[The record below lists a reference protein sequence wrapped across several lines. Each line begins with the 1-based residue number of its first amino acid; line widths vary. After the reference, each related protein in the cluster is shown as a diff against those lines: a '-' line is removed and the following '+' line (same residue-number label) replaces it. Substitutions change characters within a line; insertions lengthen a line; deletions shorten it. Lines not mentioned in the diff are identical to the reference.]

1 MPRLRVNGVPY
12 PIRAIMFDKD
22 GTLLDFIYTWGRWG
36 ERLLARFS
44 AGLQDRGLPPLPED
58 LSALWGT
65 VHAEDGAITDYDR
78 NGPLSMG
85 TLGDLM
91 SILTWHGYR
100 SGLSWAESK
109 VLAEVCRQDADD
121 ALAQSRAA
129 KALPHALEFLASCR
143 DAGIAMAVVT
153 ADETV
158 QAVTQ
163 LEWLD
168 ALKYFSAVVGTD
180 RVERGKPFPDMVA
193 LACAELGVNGREVA
207 VIGDTNG
214 DMRMAK
220 SAGAAVAIGIAGPD
234 PAQAIR
240 LSEADAV
247 IASYAELTVEADE

>member
-1 MPRLRVNGVPY
+1 MPRLRVNGVYY
-12 PIRAIMFDKD
+12 PIRAILFDKD

-44 AGLQDRGLPPLPED
+44 AGLRARGLPPLPED

-85 TLGDLM
+85 TIGDLM

-100 SGLSWAESK
+100 NGLSWAEAK
-109 VLAEVCRQDADD
+109 LLAEACRQDADD
-121 ALAQSRAA
+121 SLAQSRAA
-129 KALPHALEFLASCR
+129 KALPHAIEFLTQCR
-143 DAGIAMAVVT
+143 DSGIALAIVT
-153 ADETV
+153 ADETA
-158 QAVTQ
+158 QAVQQ
-163 LEWLD
+163 LEWLGIRGH
-168 ALKYFSAVVGTD
+168 FSAVVGTD
-180 RVERGKPFPDMVA
+180 RVDRGKPFPDMVA
-193 LACAELGVNGREVA
+193 LACRELGVASGEAA

-234 PAQAIR
+234 AAEASK

-247 IASYAELTVEADE
+247 IASYLALAAEADE